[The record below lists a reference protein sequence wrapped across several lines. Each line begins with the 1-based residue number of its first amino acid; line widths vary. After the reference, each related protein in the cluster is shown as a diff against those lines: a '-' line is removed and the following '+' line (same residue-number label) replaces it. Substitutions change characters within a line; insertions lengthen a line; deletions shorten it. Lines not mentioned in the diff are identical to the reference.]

1 MKKFRCL
8 ALLLS
13 CLLAVQCFFLPAS
26 AQMETTETLE
36 TLPTESADMTAQT
49 ADIPFGQVCIQK
61 GCRTINSMSPL
72 AGSERKLDTAL
83 SAFLYETTTDTVVY
97 AYNPDM
103 KVHPGTLAKIVMAL
117 IVIENC
123 NMDDVVTVTEGIQSY
138 VPMGVNK
145 VQSESLK
152 SNEQLKVK
160 DLLYALLLINANDAA
175 VALAHHVSGTTDAFL
190 ELMNARVKQMGCAN
204 TQFGNV
210 SGLYTAESSSTAR
223 DMAIVVKTAIQNEN
237 FKEIFGAKSYTI
249 PDTNLVQGR
258 KEFKTQ
264 NYMIDDSTL
273 QDFFDDRVTGGFA
286 SYYESYGASIVCT
299 AESKNMNYIAV
310 ILGATRTFA
319 ENGWQPKVYGNFNE
333 MSDLLDYAFSSFKVN
348 RIIYDGMALSSFKVN
363 GGECNVVGEAKV
375 NVDSVVP
382 EKAQMKNIQ
391 MNYTA
396 VGGGLSAP
404 IQKDQLIATLEVVYR
419 NSVLTEVEV
428 YAMCDVKPADQT
440 GVVIHSV
447 VKRSSGGGSG
457 FLSVV
462 GTICVIVLGAAIAYL
477 AFNAYMRTRI
487 RARRRKRRAQRRRN
501 G

>member
-1 MKKFRCL
+1 MYLTPRRSGPF
-8 ALLLS
+8 
-13 CLLAVQCFFLPAS
+13 S
-26 AQMETTETLE
+26 A
-36 TLPTESADMTAQT
+36 
-49 ADIPFGQVCIQK
+49 
-61 GCRTINSMSPL
+61 SPL
-72 AGSERKLDTAL
+72 PGGITYDESM
-83 SAFLYETTTDTVVY
+83 
-97 AYNPDM
+97 DM
-103 KVHPGTLAKIVMAL
+103 
-117 IVIENC
+117 
-123 NMDDVVTVTEGIQSY
+123 
-138 VPMGVNK
+138 
-145 VQSESLK
+145 LK
-152 SNEQLKVK
+152 AICISS
-160 DLLYALLLINANDAA
+160 ANDAA

-223 DMAIVVKTAIQNEN
+223 DMAIIVKTAIQNEN

-273 QDFFDDRVTGGFA
+273 QDFYDDRVTGGFA

-404 IQKDQLIATLEVVYR
+404 IQKDQLIATLYR
-419 NSVLTEVEV
+419 SIMDSISSNSF
-428 YAMCDVKPADQT
+428 PAGPTKGSPCKSSCSPGPSPTNRMSACRFPAPNTTLCRVSHRPHRVQASHCAFSCSQFN
-440 GVVIHSV
+440 IS
-447 VKRSSGGGSG
+447 RSSCAGHGVSAAGLG
-457 FLSVV
+457 F
-462 GTICVIVLGAAIAYL
+462 GCAY
-477 AFNAYMRTRI
+477 RH
-487 RARRRKRRAQRRRN
+487 
-501 G
+501 